1 MHAPAWL
8 ALVRWCSNGL
18 CTNARRAHACV
29 HRAHRRKPLARTRLT
44 AVYPAAVATRDA
56 TRSRPIDP
64 RRAGSRGRGVGLAA
78 RGFVGST
85 GLALLASV
93 EPPVQIFGIRLVG
106 IHAESGRKLVV
117 SLALVLIVV
126 VGHRVLRGVSDRL
139 LQGRLVRARFWVRQA
154 LGLIATLLIV
164 VGLVSLWFDDPTRLT
179 TALGLVTAGLAFA
192 LQKVVTAVAGYIVI
206 MRGKTFAV
214 GDRIVMG
221 GVRGD
226 VVDLHFTQTTIM
238 EMGQPPPVQNAD
250 PAMWVHSRQYT
261 GRIVTVSNARVFD
274 EPVFNYTR
282 EFPYIWEEI
291 AIPVMYSADRDRVE
305 RLLLGVAQQH
315 TAAIQDMGDESL
327 SELARRYLV
336 QNTDVAPKVFY
347 RLTDNWLELTIRFVA
362 REHGVRDL
370 KDAMC
375 RDILRGLDEAGI
387 EIASATFQL
396 VGLPKVQ
403 VELAPPPGNG
413 GRRPGSDRTSAAPGA
428 GADNAPA

>member
-1 MHAPAWL
+1 M
-8 ALVRWCSNGL
+8 
-18 CTNARRAHACV
+18 
-29 HRAHRRKPLARTRLT
+29 
-44 AVYPAAVATRDA
+44 
-56 TRSRPIDP
+56 
-64 RRAGSRGRGVGLAA
+64 
-78 RGFVGST
+78 GST